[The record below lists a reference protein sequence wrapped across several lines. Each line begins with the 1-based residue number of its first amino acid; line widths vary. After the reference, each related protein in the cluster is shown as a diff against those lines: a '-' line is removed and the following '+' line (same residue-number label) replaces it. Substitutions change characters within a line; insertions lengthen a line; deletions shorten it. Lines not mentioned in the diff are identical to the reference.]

1 MNKYSLI
8 DFKTL
13 GDERGSLIS
22 IENNKNIP
30 FEVKRTYY
38 IFNTKADVTRGFHA
52 HKNLEQVL
60 IAVSGSCKVL
70 CDDSTK
76 KEVFELKNPSE
87 GLLIKNL
94 IWREMFEF
102 SPNCVLLVLASD
114 FYKES
119 DYVRNYDE
127 FLKLIR

>member
-38 IFNTKADVTRGFHA
+38 IFNTKAGVTRGFHA

-70 CDDSTK
+70 CDDGTK